1 MGSLEHLACAYAA
14 AGRLDDARRVLT
26 EMHAAGAKNSFL
38 PATPIAAVNAA
49 LGEID
54 TAVEWVEKAIEQR
67 EPIITIL
74 KVWPAFD
81 PIRSHPRYPGLLKQ
95 MNLA

>member
-1 MGSLEHLACAYAA
+1 
-14 AGRLDDARRVLT
+14 
-26 EMHAAGAKNSFL
+26 
-38 PATPIAAVNAA
+38 
-49 LGEID
+49 
-54 TAVEWVEKAIEQR
+54 VEKAIEQR

-81 PIRSHPRYPGLLKQ
+81 AIRSHPHYPALLQK